1 MALRKILE
9 KCPTCGGEL
18 TITGLHCR
26 SCHTKIDSQYST
38 CRFCRLSQES
48 LDFIETFVKNRGN
61 IKEMERELGLSY
73 PTVRSRL
80 NAVIEELGYEV
91 KSEQPPSEVAEK
103 RREILKQLDGGEL
116 SATEAA
122 ELIKQLKKQQATGF

>member
-1 MALRKILE
+1 MRKVLE

-26 SCHTKIDSQYST
+26 ACHTRIESQYSP
-38 CRFCRLSQES
+38 CRFCRLSQQS
-48 LDFIETFVKNRGN
+48 LDFIEIFVKNRGN
-61 IKEMERELGLSY
+61 IKEMERELEISY

-80 NAVIEELGYEV
+80 NAIIKELGYEV
-91 KSEQPPSEVAEK
+91 EVESSVLGEIADK
-103 RREILKQLDGGEL
+103 RRAVLKQLNEGEI

-122 ELIKQLKKQQATGF
+122 ELIKQLNK